1 MRILLKAGS
10 RLPRIPHAGIEGMGR
25 ARARRHNGP
34 MTIARALA
42 LLICC
47 SCAAAFAAAPLPAS
61 RPEAVGVSSERL
73 ARLDAFIERMQ
84 REKKLAGAVTVIA
97 RNGKLVSLKAHGL
110 ADIEANRPMR
120 ADDLFQLQSM
130 TKPIATVA
138 ALQLVEQGR
147 LRLGDA
153 VSKYLPEFS
162 KMSIA
167 VERAGAPGG
176 YELVPAGRPMTI
188 LDLMTHRA
196 GFIGVPPRDSPAARL
211 RKEAVKTLAGDDN
224 LDLAQYISH
233 LAASPLDAQP
243 GAEFRYGPATTVLG
257 RVIEVVTGKT
267 LDVVL
272 REQIFEPLRMT
283 DTWFAVP
290 EAQRARVVPP
300 YGLRPGQGLVRL
312 PLDSMAP
319 RFLSAGGNLFG
330 TPIDYLRF
338 CQMLLNGGELD
349 GVRVLSRKSV
359 ELMTASQVDPIPL
372 PIFPG
377 QYFGLGVAVR
387 KADGQAGL
395 LGSPGTFGWGGGY
408 TTYFRIDPREK
419 LVILLFAQLDFSP
432 FDLELQNGFHNAAM
446 QVISD

>member
-1 MRILLKAGS
+1 MS
-10 RLPRIPHAGIEGMGR
+10 
-25 ARARRHNGP
+25 
-34 MTIARALA
+34 T
-42 LLICC
+42 
-47 SCAAAFAAAPLPAS
+47 
-61 RPEAVGVSSERL
+61 ERL
-73 ARLDAFIERMQ
+73 AKLDSFIERMQ
-84 REKKLAGAVTVIA
+84 REKKVAGVVTVIA

-153 VSKYLPEFS
+153 VSKFLPEFS
-162 KMSIA
+162 KMSVA

-176 YELVPAGRPMTI
+176 FELVPAARPITI

-196 GFIGVPPRDSPAARL
+196 GFTGLPPRDSPAARL
-211 RKEAVKTLAGDDN
+211 RREAVKSLPADDN
-224 LDLAQYISH
+224 FTLAQYVSH
-233 LAASPLDAQP
+233 LAESPLDAQP
-243 GAEFRYGPATTVLG
+243 GAEFRYGAATSVLG
-257 RVIEVVTGKT
+257 RVLEVITGKT

-283 DTWFAVP
+283 DTYFVVP
-290 EAQRARVVPP
+290 AAQRSRVVPP
-300 YGLRPGQGLVRL
+300 YAQRPGQGLVRL
-312 PLDSMAP
+312 PLDPLEP
-319 RFLSAGGNLFG
+319 RLFSAGGNLFG
-330 TPIDYLRF
+330 TPVDYLRF

-359 ELMTASQVDPIPL
+359 ELMTASQVDPLPL

-387 KADGQAGL
+387 KADGLAGT

-408 TTYFRIDPREK
+408 NTYFRVDPREK

-446 QVISD
+446 QAITD